1 MLLVAPSPFLHKKA
15 PTEILSV
22 QKIFYKKRAAV
33 IL

>member
-15 PTEILSV
+15 PAKMPV
-22 QKIFYKKRAAV
+22 QKIFYKKRATI